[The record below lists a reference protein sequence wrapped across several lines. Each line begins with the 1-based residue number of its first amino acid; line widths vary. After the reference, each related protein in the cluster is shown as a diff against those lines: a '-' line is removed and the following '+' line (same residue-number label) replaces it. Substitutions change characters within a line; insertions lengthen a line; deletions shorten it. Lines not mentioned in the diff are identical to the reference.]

1 MDNLIYGETIK
12 NAFAQK
18 LSELYPDVVI
28 FKEEEDQ
35 TAQFPNFFVLQLNA
49 SSQENR
55 KDHYFITYFMTIRY
69 RVAADINTVNK
80 LEQKLDKMGSDML
93 INLVDIPL
101 FNRPHKLKNCN
112 YEKIDGVLHF
122 FANVTIQ
129 TVKAKEPEPIMNK
142 LDLHTTIIGEN

>member
-1 MDNLIYGETIK
+1 MIYGETIK
-12 NAFAQK
+12 NAFAQR

-35 TAQFPNFFVLQLNA
+35 TAQFPNFFILQLNA
-49 SSQENR
+49 SSQEDR

-80 LEQKLDKMGSDML
+80 LEQKLDKMGNDML
-93 INLVDIPL
+93 INLVSIPL
-101 FNRPHKLKNCN
+101 DGKPQKIRNCN

-122 FANVTIQ
+122 FANVTVQ
-129 TVKAKEPEPIMNK
+129 VAKEIEK
-142 LDLHTTIIGEN
+142 LPKMEKVDFSTNIIGEN